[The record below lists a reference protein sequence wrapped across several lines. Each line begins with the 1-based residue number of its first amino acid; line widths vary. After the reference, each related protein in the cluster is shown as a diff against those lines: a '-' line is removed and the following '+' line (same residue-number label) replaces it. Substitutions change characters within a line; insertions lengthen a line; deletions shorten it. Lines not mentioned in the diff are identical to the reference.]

1 MTTLEFK
8 ESFNLLYNNINS
20 MASPG
25 FDDYELS
32 LLLTLAQEEL
42 IKNYNDPKSNIKL
55 EGFEGSDKRR
65 VDLKELI
72 TNFRTTNSLSNQN
85 YKLSDNSV
93 IFQIPNNVFL
103 IKQESAKIIDP
114 CSIGKIQKNIVYKTV
129 GVIPKTHDEYN
140 TQIKNPF
147 KRPNDKKVWRLDYN
161 SSEPGTNIVELISK
175 FSIFEYQIRYPKP
188 IIISNLP
195 SGLSIDGQSLE
206 QTSELNKEIHSEIV
220 RLAVELSKL
229 SYKYDSLGNF
239 VDLYK
244 RKE

>member
-1 MTTLEFK
+1 MTALGFK
-8 ESFNLLYNNINS
+8 ENFNLLYNNINS

-25 FDDYELS
+25 LDDYEIS

-42 IKNYNDPKSNIKL
+42 VKNYNDPKSNSKL

-72 TNFRTTNSLSNQN
+72 TNYVTDTPLVNQS
-85 YKLSDNSV
+85 YKLSNNSV
-93 IFQIPNNVFL
+93 IYQIPSNVFL
-103 IKQESAKIIDP
+103 IKQESVKIEDP
-114 CSIGKIQKNIVYKTV
+114 CSLGKSTAFKQV

-140 TQIKNPF
+140 TQINNPF

-161 SSEPGTNIVELISK
+161 SSEPGSNIIELIS
-175 FSIFEYQIRYPKP
+175 SVPILEYQMRYLKYPKA
-188 IIISNLP
+188 IIVNNISPNLAIN
-195 SGLSIDGQSLE
+195 GDFLQ
-206 QTSELNKEIHSEIV
+206 QTSELNIEIHSEIV
-220 RLAVELSKL
+220 RRAVELSKL